1 MYRRFY
7 SLIYHFWS
15 GWIWYLQ
22 VGTSQRDGAAE
33 IRDFLEFVPDFLDHF
48 LLYRFFPWFFS
59 PFFDFLLDFLDFS
72 ISILFFFLDFLLG
85 FLDYFLPSWSSGFSS
100 FLILSLIFT
109 LIFILI
115 FLLIPSFLILL
126 IFLFSFLL
134 SFLTIS
140 IFFFNLLEA
149 ILQNFNLSV
158 TNHLESLTDPTFSFS
173 FPKDLCPE
181 LQEHRSV
188 EPQWL
193 HQDHGRVSKTSLGA
207 KKRPGWEVWEVFHG
221 IVWVGRTL

>member
-100 FLILSLIFT
+100 FLILSLIF
-109 LIFILI
+109 ILI

-134 SFLTIS
+134 SFLTFS